1 MRRRDSAIADTQVFS
16 VYLNNKGGNIMKITI
31 NGVASEVGDNS
42 TIITVITQ
50 KGLQAQAVVIEHN
63 YEIIQQ
69 QKWDSVK
76 LQQDDKLEIVT
87 FVGGG

>member
-1 MRRRDSAIADTQVFS
+1 
-16 VYLNNKGGNIMKITI
+16 MKITI

-63 YEIIQQ
+63 YEIIHQQ
-69 QKWDSVK
+69 QWDSVK
-76 LQQDDKLEIVT
+76 LQPDDKLEIVT

>member
-1 MRRRDSAIADTQVFS
+1 MRRRDFAIADTQVFS
-16 VYLNNKGGNIMKITI
+16 VNLNIQGGNIMKITI

-50 KGLQAQAVVIEHN
+50 RGLQAQAVVIEHN
-63 YEIIQQ
+63 YEIIHQ
-69 QKWDSVK
+69 QKWESVK
-76 LQQDDKLEIVT
+76 LQPDDKLEIVT